1 MIYLLGLIYILF
13 CMKNHERTLTKV
25 TIIIFVLIGI
35 EILLNAV
42 TNSKF

>member
-13 CMKNHERTLTKV
+13 CLKNNEKVLTRV
-25 TIIIFVLIGI
+25 TIIVFILIVI
-35 EILLNAV
+35 EILLNAI

>member
-1 MIYLLGLIYILF
+1 MIYLLGLIYIAF
-13 CMKNHERTLTKV
+13 CMKNHERTLIKV
-25 TIIIFVLIGI
+25 TIIIFALIAI

>member
-1 MIYLLGLIYILF
+1 MIYLLGLIYIAF
-13 CMKNHERTLTKV
+13 CMKNHERTLTKL
-25 TIIIFVLIGI
+25 TIIVFVLVVI